1 MKLQRSTM
9 ILVATALV
17 MGGVVLFTQARQ
29 GDTTRSPTGQSN
41 AAATP
46 VFEFEEADVVGLSI
60 ETQDQTVVFERGEGG
75 FWQMTQPQQQ
85 PAEEA
90 AIAFLLS
97 RLTTDGLVQTTTIE
111 VSDPAEFGLD
121 APFATVDLTLADET
135 THQLVL
141 GAADFSG
148 RNYYALI
155 DPETLPLSETTGD
168 IAAAI
173 VTENIRNG
181 VDRPL
186 EEWQAVIEEAPTA
199 EDDDNT
205 DPEAAA
211 SPDDAASDNDVE
223 ADSEAAPADDGEA
236 SEEPDDAIE
245 SDDVSPPDEP
255 DDS

>member
-17 MGGVVLFTQARQ
+17 LGGVVLFTQARQ
-29 GDTTRSPTGQSN
+29 TSTPRSTTGQSN

-46 VFEFEEADVVGLSI
+46 VFEFEEADVVELSI
-60 ETQDQTVVFERGEGG
+60 ATQAQTVVFERDEAG
-75 FWQMTQPQQQ
+75 FWQMVQPQQQ

-97 RLTTDGLVQTTTIE
+97 RLTTDGLVQRTTIDA
-111 VSDPAEFGLD
+111 SNPAEFGFD
-121 APFATVDLTLADET
+121 DPFATVDLTLADDT

-148 RNYYALI
+148 LNYYALL

-168 IAAAI
+168 VDAAI

-186 EEWQAVIEEAPTA
+186 EEWQAAIDAAPAAGDETTPVDTA
-199 EDDDNT
+199 N
-205 DPEAAA
+205 
-211 SPDDAASDNDVE
+211 PDDATPASEAE
-223 ADSEAAPADDGEA
+223 ADSEVAPADNVEA
-236 SEEPDDAIE
+236 AEEPDDESE
-245 SDDVSPPDEP
+245 SDNDATSDEP

>member
-17 MGGVVLFTQARQ
+17 LGGAVLFTQARQ
-29 GDTTRSPTGQSN
+29 ANPNRSTTGQSN

-60 ETQDQTVVFERGEGG
+60 ETQNQTVSFERDKAG

-97 RLTTDGLVQTTTIE
+97 RLTTDGLVQTTTIDA
-111 VSDPAEFGLD
+111 SNPAEFGFD
-121 APFATVDLTLADET
+121 DPFATVDLTLADDT

-148 RNYYALI
+148 LNYYALL
-155 DPETLPLSETTGD
+155 DPETLPLSATTGD
-168 IAAAI
+168 VDAAI

-186 EEWQAVIEEAPTA
+186 EEWQAAIDEAPTA
-199 EDDDNT
+199 EDNL
-205 DPEAAA
+205 DPADAANPDTEALDTESEADSDA
-211 SPDDAASDNDVE
+211 VPDAASEEVD
-223 ADSEAAPADDGEA
+223 
-236 SEEPDDAIE
+236 EPDEAIE
-245 SDDVSPPDEP
+245 SEDAPPPDEP

>member
-29 GDTTRSPTGQSN
+29 SDPTRSTTGQSN

-97 RLTTDGLVQTTTIE
+97 RLTTDGLVQTTTID

-148 RNYYALI
+148 RHYYALI
-155 DPETLPLSETTGD
+155 DPETLPLSETSGD
-168 IAAAI
+168 IDAAI

-186 EEWQAVIEEAPTA
+186 EDWQAVIDEAPAA

-211 SPDDAASDNDVE
+211 SPDDAASDDDVE

>member
-9 ILVATALV
+9 ILEATALV

-29 GDTTRSPTGQSN
+29 GNPTRSTTGQSN

-168 IAAAI
+168 IDAAI

-186 EEWQAVIEEAPTA
+186 EEWQAVIDEAPAA
-199 EDDDNT
+199 EDDT
-205 DPEAAA
+205 DPADATN
-211 SPDDAASDNDVE
+211 PDDAAPDSEVE

-236 SEEPDDAIE
+236 ADESDDAIE
-245 SDDVSPPDEP
+245 SDDVSAPDEP

>member
-1 MKLQRSTM
+1 MKLQRSTI

-17 MGGVVLFTQARQ
+17 LGGAVLFTQARQ
-29 GDTTRSPTGQSN
+29 ANPNRSTTGQSN

-60 ETQDQTVVFERGEGG
+60 ETQNQTVSFERNEAG

-97 RLTTDGLVQTTTIE
+97 RLTTDGLVQRTTIDA
-111 VSDPAEFGLD
+111 SNPAEFGFD
-121 APFATVDLTLADET
+121 DPFATVDLTLADDT

-148 RNYYALI
+148 RNYYALL

-168 IAAAI
+168 VDAAI

-186 EEWQAVIEEAPTA
+186 EEWQAAIDEAPTA
-199 EDDDNT
+199 EDDIAPADTANP
-205 DPEAAA
+205 DAEALDTEA
-211 SPDDAASDNDVE
+211 E
-223 ADSEAAPADDGEA
+223 ADSDAGPEEPEIDD
-236 SEEPDDAIE
+236 EPDDAIE
-245 SDDVSPPDEP
+245 SENAPPPDEP